1 MLPYGGATG
10 RRVRYY
16 TTPMKC
22 ISCKHLW
29 YMPKCMDAPYG
40 EFGCLK
46 LECDLYDTQPADVE
60 NCEHYE
66 LKQPVTSE

>member
-1 MLPYGGATG
+1 
-10 RRVRYY
+10 
-16 TTPMKC
+16 MKC